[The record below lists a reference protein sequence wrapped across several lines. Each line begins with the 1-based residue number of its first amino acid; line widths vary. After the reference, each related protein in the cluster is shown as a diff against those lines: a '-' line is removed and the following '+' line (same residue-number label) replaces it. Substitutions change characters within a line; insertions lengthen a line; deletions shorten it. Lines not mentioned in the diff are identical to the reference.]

1 MLDGSANLLTT
12 RRHRAAILLQPHNAM
27 TATILAGRAHR
38 GIEAPMRT
46 LKRPACVWLAAAIS
60 FALIAAAALVW
71 SL

>member
-1 MLDGSANLLTT
+1 
-12 RRHRAAILLQPHNAM
+12 M
-27 TATILAGRAHR
+27 TAAILAGRTHR

-46 LKRPACVWLAAAIS
+46 LNRPAYVWLAAAIS

>member
-1 MLDGSANLLTT
+1 M
-12 RRHRAAILLQPHNAM
+12 LLQPHNAI

-46 LKRPACVWLAAAIS
+46 LKHPAYVWLAAAIS